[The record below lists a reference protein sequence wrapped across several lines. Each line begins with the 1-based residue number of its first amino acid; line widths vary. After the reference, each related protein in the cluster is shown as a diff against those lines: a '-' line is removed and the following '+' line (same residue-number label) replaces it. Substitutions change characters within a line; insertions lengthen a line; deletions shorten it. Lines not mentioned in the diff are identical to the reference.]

1 MILRRGPCV
10 LALAALVLVGCS
22 SGGDADDDAQ
32 ARSTTTTTEV
42 PLFSGDP
49 DSAFCRLAREDRPVL
64 DPFEPGLEPREVE
77 LRVRQLRNRFDEFAA
92 AAPSELR
99 TELRSLVDALEELDV
114 LLEEHDYDF
123 GALADSGAD
132 TSMFDRS
139 EFGGVAVRI
148 AAYRQ
153 QVCLAG
159 GGSGS

>member
-10 LALAALVLVGCS
+10 LALAALAVLGCS
-22 SGGDADDDAQ
+22 SDDDAADDEAR
-32 ARSTTTTTEV
+32 ARSTTTTTELPV
-42 PLFSGDP
+42 FRGDP
-49 DSAFCRLAREDRPVL
+49 DSAFCRLARQDRPVL

-99 TELRSLVDALEELDV
+99 TELRSLVEALEELDA
-114 LLEEHDYDF
+114 LLDEHGYDF
-123 GALADSGAD
+123 AAVADSGAD

-139 EFGGVAVRI
+139 EFGDVAVEI

-153 QVCLAG
+153 QVCE
-159 GGSGS
+159 GS

>member
-1 MILRRGPCV
+1 VILRRGPCV
-10 LALAALVLVGCS
+10 LALAALVVVGCS
-22 SGGDADDDAQ
+22 SDGGADADDEAQ
-32 ARSTTTTTEV
+32 STTTSAEV
-42 PLFSGDP
+42 PVFTGDA

-92 AAPSELR
+92 AAPRELR
-99 TELRSLVDALEELDV
+99 TELRSLVDALEELDA
-114 LLEEHDYDF
+114 LLEDHDYDF

-139 EFGGVAVRI
+139 EFGGLAVQI

-159 GGSGS
+159 GGS